1 MDKEIQMIA
10 GIIIV
15 LLFIVC
21 IILTILALKKAAT
34 SERKLARLKEELDKT
49 RNTVNSGNPAL
60 DTVEQQELFNKFSER
75 LTELENKQEKCLDRV
90 DIVRYFASDKNEGR
104 SSYSIGI
111 TNAKKDGLV
120 LTALMY
126 RNGMNLYAKNV
137 NEGVSDY
144 PLSEEEKEA
153 VSRSKV
159 TKILG

>member
-1 MDKEIQMIA
+1 MDKEILLIA

-15 LLFIVC
+15 LLFVVC
-21 IILTILALKKAAT
+21 IILTILALKRAAS
-34 SERKLARLKEELDKT
+34 SEKKLARLKEDLEKT
-49 RNTVNSGNPAL
+49 RNTVSSGKPAL
-60 DTVEQQELFNKFSER
+60 DTVEQQELFDKFSER
-75 LTELENKQEKCLDRV
+75 LSELERKQESCLDRV

-104 SSYSIGI
+104 SSYSVGI

-120 LTALMY
+120 LTALIY
-126 RNGMNLYAKNV
+126 RICINLYAKNV